1 MSRARQQRHGGVS
14 SPMRC
19 RTHAVSMPRDARAAG
34 TRMGPRGRCRAGG
47 TSHGTV
53 GKCRA
58 GGTSHGSVGKCR
70 AGGIWRGLEGNATR
84 AAHRMGPRHRV
95 PVGRAQFFGVVY
107 TAPPIYQA
115 FHADSNVSKQ
125 DTHFFNTFSVVIGLL
140 IVIAIG
146 IFALARVVASETQ
159 DKQVLEEA
167 QYLKSVDSHLQPVA
181 KEAVA
186 GADNTALAIKPDAGS
201 AGAAGSASGGPAA
214 PKDGG
219 ETFTQ
224 VCSAC
229 HGAGIAGAPKAGD
242 KAAWGPR
249 IAKGKDLLY
258 DHALKGFQ
266 GSAGVMPAKGG
277 RADLSDD
284 LVKAAVDHM
293 VDMAK

>member
-1 MSRARQQRHGGVS
+1 MYRGRRMSRGHRMSRARQRHWGVS

-47 TSHGTV
+47 TSHG
-53 GKCRA
+53 
-58 GGTSHGSVGKCR
+58 SVGKCR
-70 AGGIWRGLEGNATR
+70 AGGIWRGMEGNATR
-84 AAHRMGPRHRV
+84 AAHRMGPRHHV
-95 PVGRAQFFGVVY
+95 PWGRAQFFGVVY

-249 IAKGKDLLY
+249 IAKGKDVLY
-258 DHALKGFQ
+258 DHAIKGFQ
-266 GSAGVMPAKGG
+266 GSTGVMPAKGG